1 MSTFE
6 KTKQDILASPTK
18 TDIMP
23 NDLKNFLKRYG
34 FELKRVKGDHFIY
47 KYPAKRKSFILSI
60 PMAKPVK
67 PTYIDQVRKI
77 ILEIEEDDEL

>member
-6 KTKQDILASPTK
+6 KTKQDILARPTK
-18 TDIMP
+18 SGIMP
-23 NDLKNFLKRYG
+23 NDLKKFLKSYG
-34 FELKRVKGDHFIY
+34 FELKHVNGDHYIY
-47 KYPAKRKSFILSI
+47 KYPSKRKAFILTI

-67 PTYIDQVRKI
+67 PPYIDQVRKI